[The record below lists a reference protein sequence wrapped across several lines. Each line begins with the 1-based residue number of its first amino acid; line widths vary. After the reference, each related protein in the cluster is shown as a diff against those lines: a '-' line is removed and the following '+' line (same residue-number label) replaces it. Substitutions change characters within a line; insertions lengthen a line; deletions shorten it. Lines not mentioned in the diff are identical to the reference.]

1 MERSARSFLGAGVL
15 LVGCL
20 AGVRLSATSKASPAR
35 DFLVGDGFLEMPPAR
50 LRARYFFL
58 RLFVELAVERR
69 LKRTMSWR
77 GWVWEAR

>member
-15 LVGCL
+15 PAGCL
-20 AGVRLSATSKASPAR
+20 AGLSSTSKASPAR